1 MTKRLRGFISFLLV
15 LVLCFG
21 MIPNVSAAEIGATE
35 SITETEAT
43 EATTAETTAPP
54 DETSPTET
62 SAETTPPTE
71 ESTTPTTEATIPVT
85 EPDDDVF
92 SDIVISSGVA
102 AASTDDYGIM
112 TAASTQSGIL
122 LFDFADNGNYTT
134 VLNSQLAV
142 SYKPNGSGTTR
153 TAYIKNL
160 GWHFARYNNV
170 PYADDPLYCIEPWR
184 NYGASTSGNS
194 VDRDVTLSG
203 SGSSTGSS
211 VWYSMPAARREAIGL
226 ILLYSDQMWDD
237 SVSVFSVKKD
247 ANPNVPLR
255 IATQFLIYEIVCG
268 LRDAETFTLNYE
280 NECGTE
286 GDIFYNA
293 GVAAVSNF
301 APNYNTLVS
310 YVQSAMEIP
319 SFTSSSSSTAPTI
332 TLTGDETSVYDSNG
346 VLSNFSF
353 TDGNGAEFYKS
364 GNTLYIYQ
372 TGTISSSTV
381 FKATRYIPSA
391 SNSTYNIWYMSGS
404 SYQTTI
410 SLASPSS
417 GNLNAYFKL
426 KAPSAATLGIQK
438 TTEDGKNL
446 SGWQFGIYSN
456 SACTTLISGPHTT
469 DANGAITVSNLAA
482 GTVYVKE
489 LGHSNSTINAM
500 YSCTSTNPQRVTL
513 TAGQTSS
520 VSFYNELDPSGLNLT
535 KTTEDG
541 KNLAGWQ
548 FGIYSNSACTTLIS
562 GPHTTDANGKISVS
576 DLSAGTVYVKEL
588 GHTDSAINAMYTCSS
603 TNPQKV
609 TLTAGQ
615 TASVSFVNKLN
626 PSGLNLTKTTE
637 DGKNLSGWQFSIY
650 SDAACTTRISGPHTT
665 DVNGKISV
673 TGLSAGTVYVKE
685 LGHQDTAINAM
696 YTCSST
702 NPQKVTLTIGQ
713 TASVSF
719 VNKLNPSGLNLTK
732 TTEDGKNLSGWQFSI
747 YSDAACTTRISG
759 PHTTDANG
767 RISVSDLSAGTVYV
781 KEMGHS
787 DSAINAMYSCS
798 STNPQKVTLTAGQTA
813 SVSFVNK
820 LNPSGLN
827 LTKTTQDNQNLAGWQ
842 FGIYSDAACTARISG
857 PHTTDSNGKISVTGL
872 SAGTVYVKELGHTDS
887 AINAL
892 YTCSS
897 ENPQKVTLT
906 AGQSASVSFRNVL
919 KTGSVKLVKK
929 TNTGENL
936 AGWQIG
942 LYYDTDCTQP
952 IDGSPF
958 VTGADGTITVSD
970 LEPGTLY
977 AKEIPTDDPYWE
989 FDTEVKEVTIAV
1001 NQTATVT
1008 FTNTHYGRIEFRKT
1022 TNTGNH
1028 LGGWT
1033 FRVQDSNYDVV
1044 GEYTTDE
1051 NGYACTE
1058 NLPLGRY
1065 TVIELQTDDLYWNFE
1080 LGFHDV
1086 TVQAG
1091 QTVVDEWLNREQG
1104 LGWFHKK
1111 TNTGESVEGWHI
1123 TIYADEAC
1131 TQEIR
1136 TMITNE
1142 DGRTGYYMD
1151 PGIYWAKETGDEYGR
1166 FEDEYWMVDETVQKF
1181 EIKPHE
1187 DTEIIF
1193 TNVQYGKVKI
1203 IKTMEGEGSVAGW
1216 KFKVTDAEGKE
1227 IEGSPFTSDENGEI
1241 LTTVLPGKYTIEE
1254 LIPKDSLYHCT
1265 SQNPQTVT
1273 IAQGQTAEVTFTNA
1287 LRPGKITLDKVDIKG
1302 YSLAGATFLL
1312 EWSEDGSIWWPIEY
1326 SDSETVEEGCC
1337 SNPNVVDGLLTTGS
1351 DGKLVWNNLHPGL
1364 QYRLTET
1371 KAPRGFSKLR
1381 KPAYEGELPEEDFSL
1396 EVKVINSRTFTL
1408 PETGSVSLMLSSIS
1422 MSGCLLGLIAS
1433 MLYLRKKEQ

>member
-112 TAASTQSGIL
+112 TAASTQSGVL
-122 LFDFADNGNYTT
+122 LFDYADNGNYTSS
-134 VLNSQLAV
+134 LNSQITV
-142 SYKPNGSGTTR
+142 GYKWNGTGSTK
-153 TAYIKNL
+153 YCYLKNF
-160 GWHFARYNNV
+160 GWHFARINNI
-170 PYADDPLYCIEPWR
+170 PYADDPLYCIEPHR
-184 NYGASTSGNS
+184 DYAASMGGNS
-194 VDRDVTLSG
+194 VDRGVSMSG
-203 SGSSTGSS
+203 SGSTTGSS
-211 VWYSMPAARREAIGL
+211 VWYSLNADRREAIGL
-226 ILLYSDQMWDD
+226 ILLYSNELWDHSI
-237 SVSVFSVKKD
+237 SVTTTSK
-247 ANPNVPLR
+247 ANNPNVPLR
-255 IATQFLIYEIVCG
+255 MATQFLIFEIICG
-268 LRDAETFTLNYE
+268 LRDAETFELKSS
-280 NECGTE
+280 NECGYS

-293 GVAAVSNF
+293 GTDAISYF
-301 APNYNTLVS
+301 APNYNQLVS
-310 YVQSAMEIP
+310 MVQAAMEIP

-372 TGTISSSTV
+372 TGNISSSTV

-426 KAPSAATLGIQK
+426 KAPSAATLSIKK

-446 SGWQFGIYSN
+446 AGWQFGIYSN
-456 SACTTLISGPHTT
+456 SSCTSLISGPHTT
-469 DANGAITVSNLAA
+469 DSNGAITVSNLAA

-615 TASVSFVNKLN
+615 TTSVSFVNKLN

-637 DGKNLSGWQFSIY
+637 DGKNLSGWQFGIY
-650 SDAACTTRISGPHTT
+650 SDAACSTRISGPHTT
-665 DVNGKISV
+665 D
-673 TGLSAGTVYVKE
+673 T
-685 LGHQDTAINAM
+685 
-696 YTCSST
+696 
-702 NPQKVTLTIGQ
+702 
-713 TASVSF
+713 
-719 VNKLNPSGLNLTK
+719 
-732 TTEDGKNLSGWQFSI
+732 
-747 YSDAACTTRISG
+747 
-759 PHTTDANG
+759 
-767 RISVSDLSAGTVYV
+767 
-781 KEMGHS
+781 
-787 DSAINAMYSCS
+787 
-798 STNPQKVTLTAGQTA
+798 
-813 SVSFVNK
+813 
-820 LNPSGLN
+820 
-827 LTKTTQDNQNLAGWQ
+827 
-842 FGIYSDAACTARISG
+842 
-857 PHTTDSNGKISVTGL
+857 NGKISVTGL

-897 ENPQKVTLT
+897 ENPQKVTLI

-942 LYYDTDCTQP
+942 LYYDADCTQP

-977 AKEIPTDDPYWE
+977 AKEIPTDDPYWD

-1033 FRVQDSNYDVV
+1033 FRVQDSNYDMV

-1086 TVQAG
+1086 TVKAG

-1187 DTEIIF
+1187 DTAIYF

-1203 IKTMEGEGSVAGW
+1203 IKSMETEGSVAGW
-1216 KFKVTDAEGKE
+1216 QFKITDSDGEE

-1241 LTTVLPGKYTIEE
+1241 LTKLLPGQYTIEE
-1254 LIPKDSLYHCT
+1254 LIPADSLYICT
-1265 SQNPQTVT
+1265 SENPQTVT
-1273 IAQGQTAEVTFTNA
+1273 VTQGEVAEVTFTNA

-1302 YSLAGATFLL
+1302 NSLAGATFLL
-1312 EWSEDGSIWWPIEY
+1312 EWSEDGSLWWPIEY
-1326 SDSETVEEGCC
+1326 SETFKEGGC
-1337 SNPNVVDGLLTTGS
+1337 SNPNVVDGLLTTGA
-1351 DGKLVWNNLHPGL
+1351 DGKLEWDNLHPGL

-1371 KAPRGFSKLR
+1371 QAPRGYTKLR
-1381 KPAYEGELPEEDFSL
+1381 KPAFEGELPEEDFSL
-1396 EVKVINSRTFTL
+1396 EVKVINSRTFSL
-1408 PETGSVSLMLSSIS
+1408 PETGSKSLLISSSSLSV
-1422 MSGCLLGLIAS
+1422 CLFGLIAS